1 MKNSLLFV
9 FVSFFTIGIFAQEN
23 YTISGYVRSASD
35 GEDLYGANVFEKE
48 SLKGVSTN
56 FYGFYSLTLP
66 KGTYTVKF
74 SSIGYAFK
82 EVKVVLDQNKTV
94 TVELGTTDQQVK
106 EVVVKRKKADANVD
120 QVQTSVLEIDTRT
133 VKELPTLMGE
143 PDVIKTLQ
151 LLPGV
156 QGAGDGNGLYVRGG
170 GPDQN
175 LVLLDNAPVY
185 NTGHLLGFFSV
196 FNADAVKDIK
206 LIKGGIPAQYGGR
219 LSSVLDVKMKE
230 GNMKK
235 FSVSGGIG
243 IISARLT
250 AEGPIVKDKVS
261 FIASGRLSYIGL
273 IATAAL
279 RNSDDPAI
287 NSLSIPWF
295 YDLNAKLNWKISE
308 KDRLFVSAYTGKDVM
323 NFQNSS
329 GDFKASIPYG
339 NTLATLRW
347 NHLFSSKLFM
357 STTFVYNNYKAKF
370 DGQFGQ
376 FGFVFNS
383 GIENFSLKGGFDYY
397 PNDNHEVKV
406 GYDYTFHNFTP
417 GITSFNTGDTVLE
430 SDITSKYGHEVGIYI
445 QDETEIG
452 SRVKINFGIR
462 GSMFANTGPA
472 DRTYYK
478 PSGEI
483 DSIVS
488 KTAGESFAT
497 YFGIEPRVNLRVK
510 ILEDLSF
517 KAGFNLINQ
526 YIHLVSQSTSTLPTE
541 IWVPSTNLVKP
552 EVGLQASGGF
562 FKNWLNNTLE
572 TSIEG
577 YYKKMWNQIE
587 YGNQSIS
594 ANNTEV
600 EDKFVFGEGE
610 SYGAEFLIKKKG
622 GKFNGWIGYTLSK
635 TTRKFPE
642 LKEGKTFNSKY
653 DRTHDLSIVLMY
665 QPHKKW
671 KLNATFIYGTGQTTT
686 LATNYY
692 LTGGNKPEIRY
703 EYGDIN
709 SFRLPAYHR
718 LDLGVNFILVDK
730 DDRYSAINLSIF
742 NAYNN
747 QNPYFFYNEIEGDF
761 RDGNVTVTPTQV
773 SLFPILP
780 SLSWNFKY

>member
-1 MKNSLLFV
+1 MKNILLLAM
-9 FVSFFTIGIFAQEN
+9 VSFFTVGLFAQEKF
-23 YTISGYVRSASD
+23 TISGYVRSASD

-66 KGTYTVKF
+66 KGIYTIKF
-74 SSIGYAFK
+74 SSIGYGFK
-82 EVKVVLDQNKTV
+82 EVQVVLDANKTV
-94 TVELGTTDQQVK
+94 TVELGATDQQVK
-106 EVVVKRKKADANVD
+106 AVVVTRKKADANVD
-120 QVQTSVLEIDTRT
+120 QVQTGVVEIDTRT
-133 VKELPTLMGE
+133 VKELPMLMGE

-206 LIKGGIPAQYGGR
+206 LIKGGVPAQYGGR

-235 FSVSGGIG
+235 YKFSGGIG

-261 FIASGRLSYIGL
+261 FIASGRISYIGL
-273 IATAAL
+273 IATEVL
-279 RNSDDPAI
+279 RSNKDPQLS
-287 NSLSIPWF
+287 SLSVPWF
-295 YDLNAKLNWKISE
+295 YDINAKLNWKISE
-308 KDRLFVSAYTGKDVM
+308 KDRVFVSAYTGQDIM
-323 NFQNSS
+323 NFSNAT
-329 GDFKASIPYG
+329 GTFKLKIPYG

-347 NHLFSSKLFM
+347 NHLFNSKLFM
-357 STTFVYNNYKAKF
+357 STTFVYNNYKASLE
-370 DGQFGQ
+370 GQFGDLS
-376 FGFVFNS
+376 FLYNS
-383 GIENFSLKGGFDYY
+383 GIENFSLKGGLDFY
-397 PNDNHEVKV
+397 PNDNHEVKF

-417 GITSFNTGDTVLE
+417 GVTSFNTGDTVLE
-430 SDITSKYGHEVGIYI
+430 SDITSKYGHEVGLYI
-445 QDETEIG
+445 QDETDIG
-452 SRVKINFGIR
+452 TRVKINFGLR
-462 GSMFANTGPA
+462 GSMFANTGPS
-472 DRTYYK
+472 DRTFYK
-478 PSGEI
+478 PTGEI
-483 DSIVS
+483 DSVVS

-552 EVGLQASGGF
+552 EIGLQASGGF
-562 FKNWLNNTLE
+562 FKNWFDNTLE
-572 TSIEG
+572 TSVEG

-587 YGNQSIS
+587 YGNHPVSN
-594 ANNTEV
+594 NNTEL

-622 GKFNGWIGYTLSK
+622 GKFNGWIGYTLSE
-635 TTRKFPE
+635 TTRTFPDLNDGKKF
-642 LKEGKTFNSKY
+642 KSKY
-653 DRTHDLSIVLMY
+653 DRTHDLSVVLMY
-665 QPHKKW
+665 SPHKKW
-671 KLNATFIYGTGQTTT
+671 KFNATFIYGTGQTTT
-686 LATNYY
+686 LPVNYY
-692 LTGGNKPEIRY
+692 LTGGENPDIVY
-703 EYGDIN
+703 EYGEIN
-709 SFRLPAYHR
+709 SHRLPAYHR
-718 LDLGVNFILVDK
+718 LDLGINFILLDK
-730 DDRYSAINLSIF
+730 DDRYSAINLSVF
-742 NAYNN
+742 NAYNS
-747 QNPYFFYNEIEGDF
+747 QNPYFFYNETSGDF
-761 RDGNVTVTPTQV
+761 TKGTFKVTPTQV
-773 SLFPILP
+773 TLFPILP
-780 SLSWNFKY
+780 SISWNFKY

>member
-1 MKNSLLFV
+1 MKNILLLAM
-9 FVSFFTIGIFAQEN
+9 VSFFTIGLFAQEKF
-23 YTISGYVRSASD
+23 TISGYVRSASD

-66 KGTYTVKF
+66 KGIYTIKF
-74 SSIGYAFK
+74 SSIGYGFK
-82 EVKVVLDQNKTV
+82 EVQVELDANKTV

-106 EVVVKRKKADANVD
+106 AVVVTRKKADANVD
-120 QVQTSVLEIDTRT
+120 QVQTGVVEIDTRT
-133 VKELPTLMGE
+133 VKELPMLMGE

-235 FSVSGGIG
+235 YKFSGGIG

-261 FIASGRLSYIGL
+261 FIASGRISYIGL
-273 IATAAL
+273 IATEVL
-279 RNSDDPAI
+279 KTNKDPQLS
-287 NSLSIPWF
+287 SLSVPWF
-295 YDLNAKLNWKISE
+295 YDINAKLNWKISE
-308 KDRLFVSAYTGKDVM
+308 KDRVFVSAYTGQDIM
-323 NFQNSS
+323 NFSNAT
-329 GDFKASIPYG
+329 GTFKLKIPYG

-347 NHLFSSKLFM
+347 NHLFNSKLFM
-357 STTFVYNNYKAKF
+357 STTFVYNNYKASLE
-370 DGQFGQ
+370 GQFGDLS
-376 FGFVFNS
+376 FLYNS
-383 GIENFSLKGGFDYY
+383 GIENFSLKGGLDFY
-397 PNDNHEVKV
+397 PNDNHEVKF

-417 GITSFNTGDTVLE
+417 GVTSFNTGDTVLE
-430 SDITSKYGHEVGIYI
+430 SDITSKYGHEVGLYI
-445 QDETEIG
+445 QDETDIG
-452 SRVKINFGIR
+452 TRVKINFGVR
-462 GSMFANTGPA
+462 GSMFANTGPS
-472 DRTYYK
+472 DRTFYK
-478 PSGEI
+478 PTGEI
-483 DSIVS
+483 DSVVS

-552 EVGLQASGGF
+552 QIGLQASGGF
-562 FKNWLNNTLE
+562 FKNWFDNTLE
-572 TSIEG
+572 TSVEG

-587 YGNQSIS
+587 YGNDPVSN
-594 ANNTEV
+594 NNTEL

-622 GKFNGWIGYTLSK
+622 GKFNGWIGYTLSE
-635 TTRKFPE
+635 TTRTFPDLNDGKKF
-642 LKEGKTFNSKY
+642 KSKY
-653 DRTHDLSIVLMY
+653 DRTHDLSVVLMY
-665 QPHKKW
+665 SPHKKW
-671 KLNATFIYGTGQTTT
+671 KFNATFIYGTGQTTT
-686 LATNYY
+686 LPVNYY
-692 LTGGNKPEIRY
+692 LTGGENPDIVY
-703 EYGDIN
+703 EYGEIN
-709 SFRLPAYHR
+709 SYRLPAYHR
-718 LDLGVNFILVDK
+718 LDLGINFILLDK
-730 DDRYSAINLSIF
+730 DDRYSAINLSVF
-742 NAYNN
+742 NAYNS
-747 QNPYFFYNEIEGDF
+747 QNPYFFYNETSGDF
-761 RDGNVTVTPTQV
+761 TKGTFKVTPTQV
-773 SLFPILP
+773 TLFPILP
-780 SLSWNFKY
+780 SISWNFKY